1 MSSLPSRL
9 YVVCDADV
17 CDHAGWTL
25 VDFASACLDGGARF
39 LQVRAKLAGAGLML
53 EWTAAIVARAR
64 AAGALVVVND
74 RADIARVAGAGGVHV
89 GQRDLPSAMVRLV
102 CGPGGHVGLL
112 GLSTHTMAQVESA
125 LAEPIDYLAVGP
137 VFGTT
142 TKATGHEAVGLAH
155 LERAVA
161 RSRADRD
168 RGARPGPGRATALPV
183 VAIGGITLERA
194 VDAIRA
200 GASSVAVISDLLSTG
215 NPGARVGEFLAVLA
229 DVE

>member
-1 MSSLPSRL
+1 M
-9 YVVCDADV
+9 YVVCDAEV
-17 CDHAGWTL
+17 CARAGWTL

-39 LQVRAKLAGAGLML
+39 LQVRAKQASAGLLL
-53 EWTAAIVARAR
+53 EWTAAIVQRAEK
-64 AAGALVVVND
+64 AGALVVVND
-74 RADIARVAGAGGVHV
+74 RADVARLSGAGGIHV
-89 GQRDLPSAMVRLV
+89 GQQDLSPTVVRRVCGADRLV
-102 CGPGGHVGLL
+102 

-125 LAEPIDYLAVGP
+125 LVEPIDYLAVGP

-142 TKATGHEAVGLAH
+142 TKATGYEAVGLAH

-161 RSRADRD
+161 RSRSDPD

-183 VAIGGITLERA
+183 VAIGGITIERA
-194 VDAIRA
+194 ADAIRA

-215 NPGARVGEFLAVLA
+215 NPAARVGQFLAQLA